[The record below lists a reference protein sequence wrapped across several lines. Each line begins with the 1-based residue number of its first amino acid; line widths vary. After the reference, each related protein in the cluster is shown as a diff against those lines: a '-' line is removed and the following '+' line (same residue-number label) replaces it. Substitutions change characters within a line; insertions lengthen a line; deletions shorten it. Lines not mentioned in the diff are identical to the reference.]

1 MKLKVQRFIT
11 FIFLLT
17 IAIVQGQDMPND
29 IFSIEKD
36 VQQIN
41 SKTDWTKIDTINF
54 GAKNNGG
61 VAEYYYSKKEIKK
74 IIVQRYAE
82 THKTVSEYY
91 VSKDTITYAL
101 EKNYTYLKPIS
112 AKDFDFNTSTI
123 EEVESYFIKDKLI
136 THTSNRDSVSQ
147 PSNLYL
153 KKEEIRL
160 VGDFKQFLKLS
171 EYDAKAKPPILIS
184 DTIVFGLL
192 MLALGFI
199 FYTSSIKQGG
209 WKKFYGIVPGL
220 FVAYMLPAV
229 FTTTGLIAPEWET
242 ISQTGELLKHKSNLY
257 FVSSRYLL
265 PAALV
270 LMTLSI
276 DLTAVYNLGWKAL
289 VMFFTGTVGIIIG
302 GPIAILLISMVSP
315 ETVGGAG
322 PDAVWRGLSTLAG
335 SWIGGGAN
343 QTAML
348 EIYGYNQ
355 KLYGGMV
362 FVDIVVANVWMAIVI
377 FGIGKSKRIDK
388 WLKADNSAIEKLK
401 EKVSSYAKEIE
412 RNPSLT
418 DLMIIAAIAF
428 GTVSFAHFGAG
439 YLSQFF
445 ENFVQ
450 GIQNTTTKNMFTFL
464 SSKFFWMISL
474 STIIAILLSFTKA
487 KNYEG
492 AGASKFGS
500 VFIYILVAS
509 IGMKMDLT
517 LILDNMGLIGIGVIW
532 MTIHAILLIIVAKI
546 IRAPYFFLAVG
557 SQANVGGAAS
567 APIVA
572 AAFHPSLATVGV
584 LLAVF
589 GYAVG
594 TVGAIACTI
603 LMQLVATSP

>member
-1 MKLKVQRFIT
+1 MKLKINNFLA

-17 IAIVQGQDMPND
+17 SIIVQGQDKTRD
-29 IFSIEKD
+29 VFSIEKE

-41 SKTDWTKIDTINF
+41 SITDWTKIDTINF
-54 GAKNNGG
+54 GAKHNGG
-61 VAEYYYSKKEIKK
+61 VAQYYYAKKDIKK

-82 THKTVSEYY
+82 THKTVSEYHL
-91 VSKDTITYAL
+91 SKDSITYAF
-101 EKNYTYLKPIS
+101 EKNYTYHKPIS
-112 AKDFDFNTSTI
+112 AKDFDFNKSSI
-123 EEVESYFIKDKLI
+123 DEGESYFIKDKLI
-136 THTSNRDSVSQ
+136 AHTSNRDSVSH
-147 PSNLYL
+147 SYV

-160 VGDFKQFLKLS
+160 LGDFKQYLKLS
-171 EYDAKAKPPILIS
+171 EYDEKAKPPILVK
-184 DTIVFGLL
+184 DTMVFGLL

-199 FYTSSIKQGG
+199 FFTSSIKKGG
-209 WKKFYGIVPGL
+209 WKKFYGIVPSL

-257 FVSSRYLL
+257 FMSSRYLL

-276 DLTAVYNLGWKAL
+276 DLKAVYNLGWKAL

-362 FVDIVVANVWMAIVI
+362 FVDIVVANIWMAII
-377 FGIGKSKRIDK
+377 ILGIGKSKRIDK

-401 EKVSSYAKEIE
+401 EKVSSYALSIE
-412 RNPSLT
+412 RNPNLT

-428 GTVSFAHFGAG
+428 ATVSFAHFGAE
-439 YLSQFF
+439 YLSHFF
-445 ENFVQ
+445 ENFVE
-450 GIQNTTTKNMFTFL
+450 GIKNKTTKNMFTFL
-464 SSKFFWMISL
+464 SSEFFWMISL

-500 VFIYILVAS
+500 LFIYILVAS

-517 LILDNMGLIGIGVIW
+517 LILDNIGLIGIGVVW
-532 MTIHAILLIIVAKI
+532 MTIHAVLLIVVAKI

-594 TVGAIACTI
+594 TIGAIACTI
-603 LMQLVATSP
+603 LMQIVATSP